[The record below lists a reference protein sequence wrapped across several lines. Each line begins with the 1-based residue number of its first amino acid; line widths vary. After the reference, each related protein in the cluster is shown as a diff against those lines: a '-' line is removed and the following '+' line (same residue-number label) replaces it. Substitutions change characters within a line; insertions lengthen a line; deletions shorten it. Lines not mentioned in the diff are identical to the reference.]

1 MPVSWTKRVS
11 LNIVCVSRAFSANWQ
26 ALYHA
31 TDICKHN
38 YNFLCFLAH
47 GSNWSKTENGHAC
60 TLGQIHFVT
69 WQIAEHGQVSP
80 CSVCKSL
87 SCTRRH
93 VSAQVNNCKSVWGR
107 TLHMW
112 AEIHFI
118 CSRLNLDVWQH
129 KKISQHI
136 SWFLTLRTIFMQH
149 FCQLCWLHA
158 VVFDVL
164 SQFHTLGAVSKSED
178 MCCVKN
184 RFQCQRKTIE
194 MVETK
199 RCYWTF

>member
-1 MPVSWTKRVS
+1 MPQTSASIITISSASWHT
-11 LNIVCVSRAFSANWQ
+11 
-26 ALYHA
+26 
-31 TDICKHN
+31 
-38 YNFLCFLAH
+38 

-87 SCTRRH
+87 SCTCRH

-118 CSRLNLDVWQH
+118 CSRLNFDVWQH

-136 SWFLTLRTIFMQH
+136 SWLLTLWTIFMQR

-164 SQFHTLGAVSKSED
+164 SQFHTLGAVSKYED

-194 MVETK
+194 MLLNILEIIFK
-199 RCYWTF
+199 P

>member
-11 LNIVCVSRAFSANWQ
+11 LNIVRVSRAFSANWQ
-26 ALYHA
+26 PLYHA

-87 SCTRRH
+87 SCARRH
-93 VSAQVNNCKSVWGR
+93 VSAQMNNCKSVWGQ

-112 AEIHFI
+112 AEIHFM
-118 CSRLNLDVWQH
+118 CSRLNLDVWQR
-129 KKISQHI
+129 KKIQWAYFMAFNYFYATLLPVMLI
-136 SWFLTLRTIFMQH
+136 TCCGLWRTLT
-149 FCQLCWLHA
+149 
-158 VVFDVL
+158 V
-164 SQFHTLGAVSKSED
+164 SHTWCS
-178 MCCVKN
+178 
-184 RFQCQRKTIE
+184 F
-194 MVETK
+194 
-199 RCYWTF
+199 